1 MSHPT
6 APVTSARQLKTP
18 LALSLADLAAIF
30 DDLQFTLRCCERL
43 LVELDRGVQSDP
55 AVVESLWIS
64 ALNSYARCFRPGER
78 GMGLTEADLKATG
91 VEGDV
96 VEWHGLLR
104 KIRKFAVTGET
115 NPRETYSIGVTQD
128 ADGRPEGI
136 VITSVVNPVVD
147 DVTVRQ
153 TGRLA
158 FELSKLLDE
167 RIKEHQKKVFAA
179 VEELPRAK
187 LDELP
192 AIEITS

>member
-1 MSHPT
+1 MSHST
-6 APVTSARQLKTP
+6 TPVTSARQLKTP

-43 LVELDRGVQSDP
+43 LAELDRGAQSDA
-55 AVVESLWIS
+55 AVVEALWVS
-64 ALNSYARCFRPGER
+64 ALNAYARCFRPGDR

-104 KIRKFAVTGET
+104 KIRKFAVLGAV
-115 NPRETYSIGVTQD
+115 NPRETYSVGVTQD
-128 ADGRPEGI
+128 ATGRPEGI
-136 VITSVVNPVVD
+136 VITSAVNPIVD

-158 FELSKLLDE
+158 FELGKLVDE
-167 RIKEHQKKVFAA
+167 RIKEHQKKVFTAI
-179 VEELPRAK
+179 EDLPREK